1 MKKLMNED
9 NERDHRKEA
18 TLKEGPA
25 DYITMDEVAAAL
37 QKMKR
42 HKAPGLVTEMIQSTE
57 DIGTQWI
64 SHLCHSIVK
73 EGCIQENWK
82 SSMLLPIYNGKGDLT
97 ECRSYRGIGLLE
109 HAVKVVE
116 RIF

>member
-1 MKKLMNED
+1 MKKLINEE
-9 NERDHRKEA
+9 NEWDHRIEV
-18 TLKEGPA
+18 TLIEGPA
-25 DYITMDEVAAAL
+25 DYITMGQVAVAL
-37 QKMKR
+37 KKMKR